1 MNKIADPSK
10 IDNWIFDL
18 DNTLYPRSCDLFSQI
33 DRLITKYVMNTTGLE
48 HADAY
53 KIQKTYY
60 KENGTTMN
68 GLMQNYGIDPDHYLN
83 FVHDIDYSPVQA
95 HGELVEAIAQ
105 LKGKKYIFTNAD
117 IGHTEAVLEKL
128 GGKHL
133 FDGMFDIRAS
143 GFLPKPEPVAYKKF
157 ITEFDISPKT
167 SIMFDDLEKNLKVP
181 HNLGMK
187 TVQVVASDDFSHDLV
202 ESWELEKDH
211 QHEHVHFITNNLTD
225 FLKR

>member
-1 MNKIADPSK
+1 MNKIFDPNQ
-10 IDNWIFDL
+10 IDVWVFDL

-48 HADAY
+48 HAGAY

-83 FVHDIDYSPVQA
+83 FVHDIDYSPVQE
-95 HGELVEAIAQ
+95 HGELVEAIAS

-117 IGHTEAVLEKL
+117 IGHSEAVLNRL
-128 GGKHL
+128 GAKNL
-133 FDGMFDIRAS
+133 FDGMFDIRAT
-143 GFLPKPEPVAYKKF
+143 GYLPKPDPAAYKKF
-157 ITEFDISPKT
+157 IANFDISPTK

-181 HNLGMK
+181 HNIGMK
-187 TVQVVASDDFSHDLV
+187 TVQVVADDSFNHELV
-202 ESWELEKDH
+202 ESWELERNHK
-211 QHEHVHFITNNLTD
+211 HEHVHHITDDLVG
-225 FLKR
+225 FLKK